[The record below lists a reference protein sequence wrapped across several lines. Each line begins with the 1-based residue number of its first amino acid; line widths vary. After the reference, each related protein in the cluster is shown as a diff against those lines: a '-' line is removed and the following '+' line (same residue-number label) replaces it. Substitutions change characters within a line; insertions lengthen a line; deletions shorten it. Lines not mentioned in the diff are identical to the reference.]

1 MMPFYDEEGDKIE
14 GFSYPKDNVCE
25 ECGDEFPE
33 ESALFDA
40 IIYGKNSK
48 VCGKCSK
55 LCGALVIQKPTKEQ
69 IEKSKR
75 PSTRDAMRR
84 ATGIEPKK
92 ADKIINSLTL
102 EDMRQR
108 AKTLKD
114 KKEKEK
120 QVEKEAKEKEEKIFK
135 KNHSGVLDEKE
146 FLDYLE
152 NEIEEIKEEEKE
164 NESK

>member
-1 MMPFYDEEGDKIE
+1 MMPIYDEDGEKIE
-14 GFSYPKDNVCE
+14 GFPYPKDNVCE
-25 ECGDEFPE
+25 ECGEEMVE

-48 VCGKCSK
+48 VCDKCSK
-55 LCGALVIQKPTKEQ
+55 LCGVLVIQKPTKEQ

-75 PSTRDAMRR
+75 PSTREAMRR

-102 EDMRQR
+102 EGMRER
-108 AKTLKD
+108 AKALKD

-120 QVEKEAKEKEEKIFK
+120 QAEKEAKEKEENIFK

-152 NEIEEIKEEEKE
+152 NEIEEIKEEKE
-164 NESK
+164 NENK